1 MYNKPRVIP
10 VLLIDDRDLI
20 KTVNFKERTYL
31 GDPVNAVKIFN
42 GKKVDELV
50 ILDIA
55 ASKKN
60 REPDF
65 ELLKDIATEAFM
77 PLSYG
82 GGVTSVEQAI
92 KLLAIGYEKIIFN
105 TALVT
110 NKNIIRELSRKVGS
124 QSVVGSIDAIKIADY
139 YFCKI
144 KDGTELIKIS
154 PVELAKEA
162 QTLGCGE
169 ILINSIDKDGT
180 MSGYDLDLIQTVSS
194 SVNIPTVA
202 CGGAR
207 NSLDLKKAIEIGNS
221 HAVAAG
227 SMFVFYGKL
236 KAVLINLPSEKELKK
251 TGFYFN

>member
-50 ILDIA
+50 ILDIS

-82 GGVTSVEQAI
+82 GGVTSVDQAL

-105 TALVT
+105 TALVN
-110 NKNIIRELSRKVGS
+110 NKNIIKELSRKVGS
-124 QSVVGSIDAIKIADY
+124 QSVVGSIDAIKIDDN

-154 PVELAKEA
+154 PVDLAKEA
-162 QTLGCGE
+162 QKLGCGE

-180 MSGYDLDLIQTVSS
+180 MSGYDLDLIELISLNLEVP
-194 SVNIPTVA
+194 IIA
-202 CGGAR
+202 CGGAKDY
-207 NSLDLKKAIEIGNS
+207 SDFKKAIEIAKA

-227 SMFVFYGKL
+227 SVFVYYGKL
-236 KAVLINLPSEKELKK
+236 KAVLITYPSKNYL
-251 TGFYFN
+251 NS

>member
-10 VLLIDDRDLI
+10 ILLIDDRDLI

-55 ASKKN
+55 ASKNN

-65 ELLKDIATEAFM
+65 ELLKEIASEAFM

-82 GGVTSVEQAI
+82 GGVTSVEQAL

-105 TALVT
+105 SALVN
-110 NKNIIRELSRKVGS
+110 NKEIIVQLSKKVGS
-124 QSVVGSIDAIKIADY
+124 QSVVGSIDAIKLDGN

-144 KDGTELIKIS
+144 KDGTNLIKIS

-162 QTLGCGE
+162 QILGCGE
-169 ILINSIDKDGT
+169 IIINSIDKDGT
-180 MSGYDLDLIQTVSS
+180 MSGYDLDLILEVSS
-194 SVNIPTVA
+194 NVDVPTVA
-202 CGGAR
+202 CGGAKD
-207 NSLDLKKAIEIGNS
+207 SSDFKKAIEIGKA

-236 KAVLINLPSEKELKK
+236 KAVLITYSSQIS
-251 TGFYFN
+251 F